1 MVLCCKQK
9 YAIGESTIMDSP
21 TYILCRQYSLLGF
34 FVNDLHFYPLDS
46 DFSTFFRDLH

>member
-1 MVLCCKQK
+1 MALCCKQK

-34 FVNDLHFYPLDS
+34 FVNDLHFYSQDGEL
-46 DFSTFFRDLH
+46 STFFGNLH